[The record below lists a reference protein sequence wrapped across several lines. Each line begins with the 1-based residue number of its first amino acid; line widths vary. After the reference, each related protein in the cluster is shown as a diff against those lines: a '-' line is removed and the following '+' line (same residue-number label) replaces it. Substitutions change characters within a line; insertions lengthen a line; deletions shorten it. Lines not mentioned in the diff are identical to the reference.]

1 MFKYKTSAEL
11 EALTNEELDTYNVAK
26 KEHEQ
31 KELKSTIE
39 TAVKEATRELEA
51 EVVRLKE
58 QGGNKPKVKALEEV
72 IGESKELLK
81 AMASRATR
89 EELTIKAATLRTSIA
104 DNASAVELDTIGQLA
119 RRTRSFYEFLQ
130 KLPVGDGNHNGTIRY
145 VDWDSA
151 TTVKAAAAVEEGEAF
166 PESTAKFVTKT
177 EQLKKVG
184 DTLPVSD
191 EFFED
196 QVLAAA
202 ELRMFLDLN
211 VQDKI
216 ATDIING
223 NGVDENL
230 NGILNQIPAYTLPTT
245 PTVENANIYD
255 LAVKVAEQ
263 ITTNTGSKYAPDFA
277 VMNIADINKLK
288 LQKDAESRYL
298 FQLNDGRILAMNI
311 IEDNNV
317 TANTMFMGD
326 SRYVR
331 CYEKSGVVL
340 SEGTIDAQ
348 FTSDMRTLKAK
359 KRLLLLVREA
369 DKSGFRKVTSISAA
383 LTALTIVPAE

>member
-11 EALTNEELDTYNVAK
+11 EALTNDELDAYNVAK

-31 KELKSTIE
+31 KELKNQIE
-39 TAVKEATRELEA
+39 AAVKEATKELEN

-145 VDWDSA
+145 VDWDS
-151 TTVKAAAAVEEGEAF
+151 TSVKAAAAVAEGGAF
-166 PESTAKFVTKT
+166 PESEAKLITKT

-230 NGILNQIPAYTLPTT
+230 NGILNQIPAYTLPVA
-245 PTVENANIYD
+245 PSVENANIYD

-263 ITTNTGSKYAPDFA
+263 ITTNAGSKYAPDFA

-288 LQKDAESRYL
+288 LQKDAEGRYL

-317 TANTMFMGD
+317 TANVMFMGD

-340 SEGTIDAQ
+340 SEGTINAQ

-383 LTALTIVPAE
+383 LTALTIVPEE

>member
-11 EALTNEELDTYNVAK
+11 EALTNDELDAYNVAK

-31 KELKSTIE
+31 KELKATIE
-39 TAVKEATRELEA
+39 AAVKEATKELEN
-51 EVVRLKE
+51 EVLRLKE
-58 QGGNKPKVKALEEV
+58 LGGNKPKVKALEEV

-145 VDWDSA
+145 VDWDS
-151 TTVKAAAAVEEGEAF
+151 TTVKAAAAVPEGEAF
-166 PESTAKFVTKT
+166 PESEAKFFTKT

-230 NGILNQIPAYTLPTT
+230 KGILSQIPAYTLPSA
-245 PTVENANIYD
+245 PSVENANIYD

-263 ITTNTGSKYAPDFA
+263 ITTNAGSKYAPDFA

-288 LQKDAESRYL
+288 LQKDAEGRYL

-317 TANTMFMGD
+317 AANVMFMGD

-340 SEGTIDAQ
+340 SEGTVNAQ

-369 DKSGFRKVTSISAA
+369 DKSGFRKVNSISAA
-383 LTALTIVPAE
+383 LTALTIVP

>member
-11 EALTNEELDTYNVAK
+11 EALTNEELDAYNVAK

-31 KELKSTIE
+31 KELKNQIE
-39 TAVKEATRELEA
+39 LAVKEATKELEN

-81 AMASRATR
+81 AMVSRATR

-119 RRTRSFYEFLQ
+119 RRTRSFYEFLP

-145 VDWDSA
+145 TDWDAA
-151 TTVKAAAAVEEGEAF
+151 TTVKAASAVEEGQ
-166 PESTAKFVTKT
+166 PYDESTAKFFTKT

-223 NGVDENL
+223 NGADENL
-230 NGILNQIPAYTLPTT
+230 NGILNQIPAYTLPLT
-245 PTVENANIYD
+245 PSVQNANIYD

-263 ITTNTGSKYAPDFA
+263 ITTNAGSKYAPDFA
-277 VMNIADINKLK
+277 VMNVSDINKLK
-288 LQKDAESRYL
+288 LQKDAEGRYL

-317 TANTMFMGD
+317 AANVMFIGD

-340 SEGTIDAQ
+340 SEGTINAQ